1 MIICHM
7 TSAHD
12 SDDIRILKKQC
23 VSLAKNKDN
32 KVFLVAKGASYE
44 YKNVQIAGIGVQQGG
59 RLNRMVNVG
68 RAVYEKALSLDADIY
83 QFHDPELLPYA
94 KKLKKRGKKVIF
106 DSHENYKKQIMQ
118 KGYIPKPLRGLIKAA
133 YSVIE
138 SQACKYLDA
147 VLYPEDISP
156 YEGIAK
162 ECVVIRNTPM
172 LDELK
177 PETPY
182 EERQEKV
189 CCVGTLSEDRG
200 IRVLMRACHKAGV
213 QLVLGGRFSPPAFED
228 SLRSEKAFEIVDYRG
243 KCDRKQVN
251 DIYNEC
257 MIGADNILRVG
268 QYPQIRTLSTKV
280 YEYMIMKMPY
290 ITSDFDFN
298 REIIDKYHCGI
309 YVAPEN
315 IDAIAEAIRFLVG
328 NKEEGRQMG
337 KNGRK
342 LVEEK
347 LNWSIDEKRLIDLYD
362 RLYREKSE
370 KQ

>member
-1 MIICHM
+1 M
-7 TSAHD
+7 AD
-12 SDDIRILKKQC
+12 
-23 VSLAKNKDN
+23 
-32 KVFLVAKGASYE
+32 LVTLS
-44 YKNVQIAGIGVQQGG
+44 GG
-59 RLNRMVNVG
+59 LGNQMF
-68 RAVYEKALSLDADIY
+68 
-83 QFHDPELLPYA
+83 QFAFYWA
-94 KKLKKRGKKVIF
+94 LKKRGKKVIF
-106 DSHENYKKQIMQ
+106 DSHENYKEQIMQ
-118 KGYIPKPLRGLIKAA
+118 KGYIPKPLRGIIRTA

-138 SQACKYLDA
+138 SRACRYLDA

-156 YEGIAK
+156 YEGMAK

-177 PETPY
+177 PEKPY

-213 QLVLGGRFSPPAFED
+213 QLVLGGRFSPPTLED
-228 SLRSEKAFEIVDYRG
+228 SLRAEDAFSIVDYRG
-243 KCDRKQVN
+243 KCDRQQVN

-257 MIGADNILRVG
+257 MIGADTILRVG
-268 QYPQIRTLSTKV
+268 QYPNIQTLSTKT
-280 YEYMIMKMPY
+280 YEYMIMEMPY

-347 LNWSIDEKRLIDLYD
+347 FNWSIDEKRLIALYE
-362 RLYREKSE
+362 RLERELH
-370 KQ
+370 